1 MSLYNGGN
9 LHSPSSSSEAGTPKS
24 PRFLLP
30 TTSSQT
36 FHKKRKRQP
45 SPTRRGKKDD
55 IIWDRSDA
63 GKAEYSTSLWFQ
75 KYIPRS
81 EKDLA
86 VTPAKV
92 RAVKDWITESLR
104 TNTQNGN
111 KLLIIS
117 GPSGCGK
124 STTVRT
130 LARAMAFDIHEW
142 MPFGPTTKWSDL
154 ENKQDHE
161 SMMSNFIEYL
171 TRSLRH
177 DKALQSTTKLN
188 AKERKKVVLIDD
200 IPDLSNGSSRQRFHS
215 FIRGICR
222 TTDTH
227 VPVILTLTTI
237 EESRGDEPTKGYKRN
252 TYDFSE
258 RGVIPADILRSAFCT
273 KIQYTP
279 ITPKKL
285 SKIISSIYKCEA
297 LEASMDFD
305 AIAAVSNGDIRS
317 AINNL
322 QFYATPKQDNGSV
335 DHVKASTMGREASL
349 DLFHAI
355 GKVLYAKRTSKGVLE
370 SNPEDILTSLCV
382 PEQTF
387 ILWLHQNYPPFMEDM
402 DSCANAVDYLSLAN
416 HLASSG
422 EGYIGAQYESLLA
435 IRGMMHSRRLPANYH
450 PVNKPEFW
458 EFMGSKTDLATTQRA
473 SVLHASLDSG
483 SILYANNSEEED
495 EDIVD
500 IWSDE
505 EADDDMWGDLDDD
518 LLAALPDS
526 QNVETQMEI

>member
-1 MSLYNGGN
+1 
-9 LHSPSSSSEAGTPKS
+9 
-24 PRFLLP
+24 
-30 TTSSQT
+30 
-36 FHKKRKRQP
+36 
-45 SPTRRGKKDD
+45 KKDD
-55 IIWDRSDA
+55 IAWDRSDA
-63 GKAEYSTSLWFQ
+63 GKAEYSSSLWFE
-75 KYIPRS
+75 KYIPKS

-111 KLLIIS
+111 KVDTNCRQQFRGVKINAENNIVGKLLIIS

-154 ENKQDHE
+154 ADKQGKLPGE
-161 SMMSNFIEYL
+161 G
-171 TRSLRH
+171 
-177 DKALQSTTKLN
+177 KPALQSTTN
-188 AKERKKVVLIDD
+188 FHAGERKKVILIDD
-200 IPDLSNGSSRQRFHS
+200 IPDLSNESSRQRFHS
-215 FIRGICR
+215 FIRGICKK
-222 TTDTH
+222 TDTH
-227 VPVILTLTTI
+227 VSVILMLTTI
-237 EESRGDEPTKGYKRN
+237 EESRGDEPAQGYKRH

-273 KIQYTP
+273 KIQSMLTKAVRPFENIRYTP

-285 SKIISSIYKCEA
+285 TKILSSIYKCEA
-297 LEASMDFD
+297 LDRSIDFE

-322 QFYATPKQDNGSV
+322 QFYAIPKQHNDNTG
-335 DHVKASTMGREASL
+335 HVEASTMSREASL

-355 GKVLYAKRTSKGVLE
+355 GKVLYAKRTSKGILE
-370 SNPEDILTSLCV
+370 SNPEDILASLCV

-402 DSCANAVDYLSLAN
+402 DSCANAVEYLSLAN
-416 HLASSG
+416 HLASFG
-422 EGYIGAQYESLLA
+422 EGYNGTHYESLLSV
-435 IRGMMHSRRLPANYH
+435 RGMMHSRRLPASYH

-458 EFMGSKTDLATTQRA
+458 EFMGSKPDLATTPRS
-473 SVLHASLDSG
+473 SVLHASLDCA
-483 SILYANNSEEED
+483 SILYTNASEEDD
-495 EDIVD
+495 EDIVE

-505 EADDDMWGDLDDD
+505 EADEDMWGDLDDD

-526 QNVETQMEI
+526 QNPGSGMEI

>member
-1 MSLYNGGN
+1 MSLYNGGD

-45 SPTRRGKKDD
+45 SPTRRSKKDD
-55 IIWDRSDA
+55 IVWDRSDA
-63 GKAEYSTSLWFQ
+63 GKAEYSSSLWFE
-75 KYIPRS
+75 KYIPKS

-154 ENKQDHE
+154 ADKQG
-161 SMMSNFIEYL
+161 
-171 TRSLRH
+171 
-177 DKALQSTTKLN
+177 
-188 AKERKKVVLIDD
+188 ERKKVILIDD
-200 IPDLSNGSSRQRFHS
+200 IPDLSNESSRQRFHS
-215 FIRGICR
+215 FIRGICKKS
-222 TTDTH
+222 DTH
-227 VPVILTLTTI
+227 VSVILMLTTI
-237 EESRGDEPTKGYKRN
+237 EESRGDEPAQGYKRH

-285 SKIISSIYKCEA
+285 TKILSSIYKCEA
-297 LEASMDFD
+297 LDRSIDFE

-322 QFYATPKQDNGSV
+322 QFYAIPKQHNDNTG
-335 DHVKASTMGREASL
+335 HVEASTMSREASL

-355 GKVLYAKRTSKGVLE
+355 GKVLYAKRTSKGILE
-370 SNPEDILTSLCV
+370 SNPEDILASLCV

-402 DSCANAVDYLSLAN
+402 DSCANAVEYLSLAN
-416 HLASSG
+416 HLASFG
-422 EGYIGAQYESLLA
+422 EGYNGTHYESLLSV
-435 IRGMMHSRRLPANYH
+435 RGMMHSRRLPASYH

-458 EFMGSKTDLATTQRA
+458 EFMGSKPDLATTPRS
-473 SVLHASLDSG
+473 SVLHASLDCA
-483 SILYANNSEEED
+483 SILYTNASEEDD
-495 EDIVD
+495 EDIVE

-505 EADDDMWGDLDDD
+505 EADEDMWGDLDDD

-526 QNVETQMEI
+526 QNPGSGMEI